1 MINGIGMSKDFL
13 PTLFDSFSRER
24 NTTTSKVAGTG
35 LGMVIVKDFV
45 DLMDGT
51 IEVQSELAK
60 GTTFIVHLM
69 HRKADEQYYRQ
80 TDED

>member
-1 MINGIGMSKDFL
+1 M
-13 PTLFDSFSRER
+13 
-24 NTTTSKVAGTG
+24 A
-35 LGMVIVKDFV
+35 IVKDFV

-69 HRKADEQYYRQ
+69 HRKTQLAILPTNR
-80 TDED
+80 